1 MTAREFEEMMKSDSN
16 HYGVEAIFDPNRP
29 TRVLFLYGNM
39 GDMYRAGK
47 VWSAETGEVTEE
59 CIGDVI
65 ERAGL

>member
-1 MTAREFEEMMKSDSN
+1 MTAREFEEMMKSDSS

-39 GDMYRAGK
+39 GDPYRAGK
-47 VWSAETGEVTEE
+47 VWSCETGEVSIE

-65 ERAGL
+65 EREGL